1 MVERDFQRKVLKW
14 LDTLPNTYAVKFN
27 ASGLSK
33 SGVPDILAC
42 VNGHFVGIELKTD
55 VGVLSELQKRNLTKI
70 DKCNGLVY
78 VVKPS
83 TYKEFQKSMLL
94 LGGDNNGGSKK

>member
-1 MVERDFQRKVLKW
+1 MVERDFQRKVIKW
-14 LDTLPNTYAVKFN
+14 LEAVPNTYAVKFN

-42 VNGHFVGIELKTD
+42 INGHFVGIELKTD
-55 VGVLSELQKRNLTKI
+55 TGVLSELQKRNLTKI
-70 DKCNGLVY
+70 EKCNGITY

-83 TYKEFQKSMLL
+83 TYKEFQKNIIL
-94 LGGDNNGGSKK
+94 LGGDEK